1 MVRLPVERWGLGTR
15 ITVLS
20 LLALLL
26 VLGSGGWLL
35 RQQLHQTVLRGFE
48 ADLRVRA
55 ERLQWELEAYGPFAT
70 SGMSPQ
76 QGEFA
81 RIFSGWYWVLRDGT
95 EAQQSRSAWDS
106 TLDLGSARPWPG
118 RNDLLHLQGPQQ
130 QNLLGLRHDFSL
142 HGQAVELHVFGPLDP
157 TQAEWQRID
166 RVLGLTLGVGW
177 LVILVLTL
185 AQVRLGLAPLRQ
197 LQARLRAVESGQAQ
211 RVGTGFGPDLN
222 PMAHAMDQVL
232 QHNAQVVE
240 RARHQAADLSHAL
253 KKPLAVLG
261 IQARGDTV
269 SGPWLQEQVQA
280 MSHSIDRHLARFASG
295 AGTHEQVALAP
306 LLERLLPLI
315 RQIHGERGLQ
325 WTTHVEPDLRWRG
338 APPDMEE
345 MAGNLLDN
353 AGKWALTRV
362 RLRVER
368 DGAWLFVCVEDD
380 GPGMGDDVVARTP
393 ARGRRFDEQTAG
405 HGLGLAIVQDIA
417 ATYGGHLRLDR
428 SPIGG
433 LLAELK
439 LPVA

>member
-1 MVRLPVERWGLGTR
+1 MIRRRVERWGLGTR

-48 ADLRVRA
+48 ADLRVRT

-70 SGMSPQ
+70 SGTSPQ

-81 RIFSGWYWVLRDGT
+81 RIFSGWYWVLRDG
-95 EAQQSRSAWDS
+95 AVVQQSRSAWDS
-106 TLDLGSARPWPG
+106 TLDLDRTQAWVDRT
-118 RNDLLHLQGPQQ
+118 DLLRLEGPQQ
-130 QNLLGLRHDFSL
+130 QPLLGLRHRFSL
-142 HGQAVELHVFGPLDP
+142 HGRPVELHVFGSLEP
-157 TQAEWQRID
+157 TLAEWQRID

-211 RVGTGFGPDLN
+211 RVGAGFGPDLN
-222 PMAHAMDQVL
+222 PIAQAMDQVL
-232 QHNAQVVE
+232 EHNAQVVE

-253 KKPLAVLG
+253 KKPLAVLN

-269 SGPWLQEQVQA
+269 SGAWLQEQVQA

-295 AGTHEQVALAP
+295 AGTHEQVALVP

-315 RQIHGERGLQ
+315 RQIHSERGLR
-325 WTTHVEPDLRWRG
+325 WETRLAPDARWRG

-353 AGKWALTRV
+353 AGKWASTCV
-362 RLRVER
+362 ELRVER
-368 DGAWLFVCVEDD
+368 QAAWLVLRVEDD
-380 GPGMGDDVVARTP
+380 GPGMGDDPQARTP
-393 ARGRRFDEQTAG
+393 VRGRRFDEQTAG

-417 ATYGGHLRLDR
+417 TTYGGHLRLDR
-428 SPIGG
+428 SPMGG

-439 LPVA
+439 LPIA